1 MTHDITDINVN
12 IICIEEIG
20 NSDNR
25 QYTGSF
31 FEFRKKKGIR
41 SLAGIE
47 EVENETSGRQPE
59 SIAEV
64 VDNIS
69 QGIKLDFP
77 PEDEIEFPRV
87 SLYSNL
93 TIHHQEPGIEMTYK
107 ACYRYRKLEQEEL
120 EEIAMKLRETL
131 KQHYTEAYEH
141 LEEVEERE
149 VLEKRA
155 KLN

>member
-12 IICIEEIG
+12 IICTEEIG

-25 QYTGSF
+25 QYIGSF

-41 SLAGIE
+41 SLADIE
-47 EVENETSGRQPE
+47 EVKNETSDRQPE

-69 QGIKLDFP
+69 QGIILDFP
-77 PEDEIEFPRV
+77 PKDEIEFPRV

-93 TIHHQEPGIEMTYK
+93 TIPHHEPGVEMTYE
-107 ACYRYRKLEQEEL
+107 ACFRYRKLEQKEL

-141 LEEVEERE
+141 LEEVEEKE
-149 VLEKRA
+149 SLERRA